1 MDFNYKNF
9 LHIIAALLMVITF
22 FVIIIT
28 PILSIF
34 NPNTSEELEQAS
46 QLISSGGL
54 MVEVFVLFFQ
64 FVIVISALIVIPI
77 LWYVIVNRLNI
88 RDVFKKVRLTSKNI
102 DIAFLWGIL
111 SVVFIFI
118 LLFIVEFMLIQLGVK
133 QEDLGNIQD
142 LEGLF
147 SPVSLFLLVAI
158 QPVAE
163 EFFFRGF
170 LLEKIE
176 GFAGQNIAII
186 STSILFGVAHLSY
199 GKLYPA
205 IIPIFI
211 GIIFAYIVIKTK
223 NLYAAIIGHVLFNV
237 TSFLLYIIAK
247 SII

>member
-1 MDFNYKNF
+1 MDFNYKKF
-9 LHIIAALLMVITF
+9 LHIIAALLMSITF

-34 NPNTSEELEQAS
+34 NPNTSEELKQAG

-54 MVEVFVLFFQ
+54 LVELLVLFFQ
-64 FVIVISALIVIPI
+64 FVIVITALIIIPI
-77 LWYVIVNRLNI
+77 LWYMLVNHLNI
-88 RDVFKKVRLTSKNI
+88 KDVFKRIRLTLKNI
-102 DIAFLWGIL
+102 DVAFLWGIL
-111 SVVFIFI
+111 SVVFIFAI
-118 LLFIVEFMLIQLGVK
+118 LFVVEFMLIQLGFS
-133 QEDLGNIQD
+133 EDELGNIQD

-176 GFAGQNIAII
+176 GFAGKNIAII
-186 STSILFGVAHLSY
+186 LTSILFGVAHLSY

-205 IIPIFI
+205 VIPIFI

-223 NLYAAIIGHVLFNV
+223 NLYASIIGHVLFNV
-237 TSFLLYIIAK
+237 TSFVMYIIAK